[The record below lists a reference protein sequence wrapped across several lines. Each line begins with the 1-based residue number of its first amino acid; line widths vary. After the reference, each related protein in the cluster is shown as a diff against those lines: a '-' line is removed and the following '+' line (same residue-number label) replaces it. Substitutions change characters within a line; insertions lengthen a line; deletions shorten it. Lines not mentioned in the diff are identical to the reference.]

1 MKMKKIKQRLGW
13 FIIGSLLLCFPL
25 TSQADTQKSD
35 TTVSSQMLHDT
46 LLTLLT
52 PNIDKAVTSIYK
64 EDRPYDLFNARVE
77 AIKRPQEGGFHFIVI
92 VTIHTFE
99 GAHSPPYGRDQLT
112 FDVTPGQV
120 TFLHFNHQDIQA
132 RL

>member
-1 MKMKKIKQRLGW
+1 MKKNKQR
-13 FIIGSLLLCFPL
+13 FIWLIMGCLLLSFPV
-25 TSQADTQKSD
+25 TSHAEPQKLN
-35 TTVSSQMLHDT
+35 TTSVSPLLLHDA

-52 PNIDKAVTSIYK
+52 PNIDQAVTKIYK

-77 AIKRPQEGGFHFIVI
+77 SIDRPQEGSFHFIVS

-112 FDVTPGQV
+112 FDVTPGQI
-120 TFLHFNHQDIQA
+120 TLLHFKHQDVQA